1 MSKKMTYDTAYAELN
16 NILSS
21 LQSDEPGLD
30 DLSEKLKRAAELS
43 EFCKAKLR
51 SIESDI
57 AVIASDLFFF

>member
-16 NILSS
+16 NILIS
-21 LQSDEPGLD
+21 LQSDETGLD

-43 EFCKAKLR
+43 EFCKSKLR

-57 AVIASDLFFF
+57 EKVSPSEQ

>member
-57 AVIASDLFFF
+57 ESINPKEQ